1 MPGMEHG
8 SAIATDT
15 AQGIQPS
22 KDTSLSPP
30 NVDLPLAEPGSCSD
44 LPFGF
49 GQLRPR
55 EQRFVLSFVVHG
67 QPRRAALDAGYSP
80 KNASWIACHLRRR
93 SDVKAVIEQ
102 YMYRSGNDA
111 ESRLRNT
118 YHLAEL
124 YNIELETAREERIQ
138 AETEGATSEH
148 LERLVLKEERLLQ
161 NTLNLTKTALAASGR
176 MSDGTRGAT
185 TVNNT
190 TIVSTGQDPI
200 EPSLLKALAQ
210 ARLDGVISADPGE
223 GNGN

>member
-1 MPGMEHG
+1 MEHG
-8 SAIATDT
+8 PAIAIDT

-176 MSDGTRGAT
+176 MSVGTSGAT

>member
-1 MPGMEHG
+1 MEHG
-8 SAIATDT
+8 PAIATDT
-15 AQGIQPS
+15 AQGIQPL
-22 KDTSLSPP
+22 KDTTLSPP
-30 NVDLPLAEPGSCSD
+30 LVDLPLAEPGSCSD

-49 GQLRPR
+49 GSLRPR

-102 YMYRSGNDA
+102 YMFRSGNDA

-118 YHLAEL
+118 FHLAEL
-124 YNIELETAREERIQ
+124 YNIELEAAREERIV
-138 AETEGATSEH
+138 AEVEGATSEH

-176 MSDGTRGAT
+176 MPDGARGST

-190 TIVSTGQDPI
+190 TIVSTGQDAI

-210 ARLDGVISADPGE
+210 ARLDGVLSADPGE
-223 GNGN
+223 GSGN

>member
-1 MPGMEHG
+1 MEHG

-15 AQGIQPS
+15 AQGIQPL
-22 KDTSLSPP
+22 KDTTLSPP
-30 NVDLPLAEPGSCSD
+30 LVDLPLAEPGSCSD

-49 GQLRPR
+49 GHLRPR

-93 SDVKAVIEQ
+93 SDVKAVNEQ
-102 YMYRSGNDA
+102 YMFRSGNDA

-118 YHLAEL
+118 FHLAEL
-124 YNIELETAREERIQ
+124 YNIELEAAREERIV
-138 AETEGATSEH
+138 AEVEGATSEH

-176 MSDGTRGAT
+176 MPDGARGST

-190 TIVSTGQDPI
+190 TIVSTGQDAI

-210 ARLDGVISADPGE
+210 ARLDGVLSADPGE
-223 GNGN
+223 GSGN

>member
-1 MPGMEHG
+1 MEHG

-15 AQGIQPS
+15 AQGIHPS

-93 SDVKAVIEQ
+93 ADVKAVIEQ
-102 YMYRSGNDA
+102 YIHRSGNDA

-124 YNIELETAREERIQ
+124 YNVELEAAREERLL
-138 AETEGATSEH
+138 AEAEGATTEH

-176 MSDGTRGAT
+176 MTDGVRGGT
-185 TVNNT
+185 TVNHT
-190 TIVSTGQDPI
+190 TIVSTGQDVI
-200 EPSLLKALAQ
+200 EPTLLKALAQ